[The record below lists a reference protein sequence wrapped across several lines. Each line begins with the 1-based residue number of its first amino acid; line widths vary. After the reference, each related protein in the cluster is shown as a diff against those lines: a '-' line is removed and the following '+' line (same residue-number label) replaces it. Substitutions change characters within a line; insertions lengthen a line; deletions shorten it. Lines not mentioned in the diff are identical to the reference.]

1 MLLRNG
7 EKGLMIDTIP
17 AFWRRMDRRTDGQTD
32 ARQKRKTI
40 SRPACYAC
48 RRAAKKLQ
56 TQIVLFRTILTE
68 TFPTC
73 PSCWCEPER
82 SPDTSV
88 STSSTTGAWPWHR
101 RRRLRRDWR
110 WFRQQLNWSRPVR
123 RTVWSARAATVDVSA
138 AMWAR
143 SRNIVARTW

>member
-1 MLLRNG
+1 MVKRF
-7 EKGLMIDTIP
+7 D
-17 AFWRRMDRRTDGQTD
+17 DRHNISILKTDGQTD
-32 ARQKRKTI
+32 
-40 SRPACYAC
+40 
-48 RRAAKKLQ
+48 RRADRRRTKTENNIAPCLLCVPTRGKKLQ

-88 STSSTTGAWPWHR
+88 STSSTTGAWPWRR

-110 WFRQQLNWSRPVR
+110 WFRQPLNWSRPVR

-138 AMWAR
+138 AVWAR
-143 SRNIVARTW
+143 SRNIVVRTW